1 MTPDT
6 LASRGSLPIPRFALF
21 THDSLE
27 RRCSWQEQN
36 IQDALGDA
44 NISPTEGRS
53 ATPSPRLERAAAQGV
68 VLEANSSFVRNL
80 CGRSSR
86 RSPLPRYSSAESLS
100 SFAESLVSPG
110 STASGVASS
119 SLVPAKSTPSLHQ
132 DASHG
137 PTPARNPAVNVAL
150 HVSR

>member
-1 MTPDT
+1 MH
-6 LASRGSLPIPRFALF
+6 LMFIFLVFHS
-21 THDSLE
+21 HDSLE
-27 RRCSWQEQN
+27 RRCSWQEQSS
-36 IQDALGDA
+36 QDALGDVS
-44 NISPTEGRS
+44 ISSAEGRT
-53 ATPSPRLERAAAQGV
+53 ATPSPRLERAAQGAAFEV
-68 VLEANSSFVRNL
+68 NSSFVRNL

-110 STASGVASS
+110 STSSGVASS

-137 PTPARNPAVNVAL
+137 PAPARNPAVNVAR